1 MNKSLQ
7 SPPLEGSPLG
17 SPRTVAATSR
27 LVREMFA
34 AVATRYDFLNHFLSA
49 GLDLSWRRATAR
61 ALREPLSHPDSV
73 ALDIC
78 CGTGDLA
85 FALRRV
91 SAGKVFAA
99 DFCQPM
105 LERAKVKLHNV
116 FRPVSFMGADAL
128 CLPFNSG
135 SVDVIASAF
144 GFRNLANYESGLC
157 EMRRVLKPGGTLAI
171 LEFSRVRWPLFG
183 PLFRLYF
190 AHVLPLIGTW
200 VSGVAGPYQYLHNSA
215 SRFPD
220 QETLAATMR
229 RSGFVNVRYL
239 NFMGGVAA
247 LHLAEKGAAGG
258 AAGQEELRYD
268 GTRPSGGQK
277 PKT

>member
-27 LVREMFA
+27 SVREMFA
-34 AVATRYDFLNHFLSA
+34 AVAPRYDFLNHFLSA
-49 GLDLSWRRATAR
+49 GLDLSWRRAA
-61 ALREPLSHPDSV
+61 AKAVREPLARLDSV

-91 SAGKVFAA
+91 SAGKIFAA

-105 LERAKVKLHNV
+105 LEQAKAKSRNTS
-116 FRPVSFMGADAL
+116 RPVSLMSADAL
-128 CLPFNSG
+128 SLPVRNG
-135 SVDVIASAF
+135 SVDVITSAF
-144 GFRNLANYESGLC
+144 GFRNLASYELGLR
-157 EMRRVLKPGGTLAI
+157 EIHRALKPGGVLAI
-171 LEFSRVRWPLFG
+171 LEFSHVRWPLFG

-190 AHVLPLIGTW
+190 AHVLPRVGTW
-200 VSGVAGPYQYLHNSA
+200 VSGIRGPYQYLHNSA

-220 QETLAATMR
+220 QETLAETMR
-229 RSGFVNVRYL
+229 RSGFVKVRYL

-247 LHLAEKGAAGG
+247 LHFAEKGEAEGP
-258 AAGQEELRYD
+258 AGQEEIAI
-268 GTRPSGGQK
+268 
-277 PKT
+277 